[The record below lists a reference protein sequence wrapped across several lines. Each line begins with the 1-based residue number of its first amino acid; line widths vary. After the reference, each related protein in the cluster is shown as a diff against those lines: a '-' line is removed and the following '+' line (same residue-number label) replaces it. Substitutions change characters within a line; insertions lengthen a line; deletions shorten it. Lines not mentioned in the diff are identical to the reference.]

1 VDKVTI
7 PIGWSWLVAV
17 LECARGRRATCRPL
31 QTTVSYSGR
40 LDFRKRNLGGS
51 VSTVEVIG
59 RELERIHQNLVDVL
73 DLIPEERLYLKPF
86 ESPNFIRVYSCG
98 ELISHIGGIVEYT
111 FNGITSNLW
120 EEPFEWITREVLPT
134 RAHVAAYLE
143 EVARVRRMAFD
154 DFRDD
159 DLPKQIYFPNG
170 VGTTLGEILTKTLS
184 HAAHHRG
191 QVYAYVHLFT
201 DVRLPATVERRAE

>member
-1 VDKVTI
+1 
-7 PIGWSWLVAV
+7 
-17 LECARGRRATCRPL
+17 
-31 QTTVSYSGR
+31 
-40 LDFRKRNLGGS
+40 